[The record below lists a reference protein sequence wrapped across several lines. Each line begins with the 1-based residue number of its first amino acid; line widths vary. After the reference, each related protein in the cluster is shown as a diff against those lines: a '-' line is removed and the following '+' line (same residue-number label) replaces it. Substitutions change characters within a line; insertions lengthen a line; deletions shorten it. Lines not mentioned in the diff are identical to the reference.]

1 MPTVTPTVRPSVVPT
16 VTPTVRPT
24 VVPTRVPTTDK
35 PSSRPSSMPSS
46 LPSSQPS
53 FKPTNQPSTQ
63 PSSAPSSQPSAQPSS
78 QPTSHPTVLDIISAN
93 LLGTTIT
100 TKVVKI
106 KLQYYIGAYIAYF
119 TAIYVFLYLFASTKY
134 GVQTVKS
141 LYDSSYHSGL
151 YQDCILSATNQ
162 DVAEAIQYLYISN
175 QKIQEKMSLK
185 ILKISKNNT
194 WFNFCLTDNDSIYSN
209 GYITYVCE
217 KRCLLGCKPLLY
229 PNGFKFRTIVLPPGR
244 LEDWLLYVCN
254 NHSFFSCFYYV
265 DGHQLGAHGTKL
277 MMICK
282 DIVVF
287 VLSQFSAMVIQYIS
301 HSLPGINI
309 AVSLF
314 IITPASIS
322 IGTY

>member
-1 MPTVTPTVRPSVVPT
+1 MPT

-35 PSSRPSSMPSS
+35 PSSQPSSMPSS
-46 LPSSQPS
+46 LPSSQPT

-63 PSSAPSSQPSAQPSS
+63 PSSTPSSQPSAQPSS

-100 TKVVKI
+100 TEVVKT
-106 KLQYYIGAYIAYF
+106 KMQYYIGAYIAYF

-141 LYDSSYHSGL
+141 LYDSSYHSAL

-162 DVAEAIQYLYISN
+162 NVADDAIQYLYISN

-185 ILKISKNNT
+185 TLKISKNNT
-194 WFNFCLTDNDSIYSN
+194 WFNFCLTDNDSLYSN

-229 PNGFKFRTIVLPPGR
+229 PNGFKFLTIVIPPGR

-287 VLSQFSAMVIQYIS
+287 VLSQC
-301 HSLPGINI
+301 
-309 AVSLF
+309 LF

-322 IGTY
+322 IGMLHNNKPFCYLNLFSHILYRILSC